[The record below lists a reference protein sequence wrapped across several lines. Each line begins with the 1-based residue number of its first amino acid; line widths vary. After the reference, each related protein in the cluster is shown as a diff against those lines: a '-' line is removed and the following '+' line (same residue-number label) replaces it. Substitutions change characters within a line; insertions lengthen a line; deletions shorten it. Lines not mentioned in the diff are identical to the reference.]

1 MTQTPHKPTKRK
13 PLKDAKASEAQIR
26 APKSREEQP
35 SKPKVARPSRTLRG
49 KHARVESVPVDKHAR
64 AESAPPKKPLV
75 GKSQAGAADEACT
88 AAEKMPRKGFS
99 RGKKIFLGIGIAVLA
114 IAIAVVIVMFNAHD
128 DTQDIQGQWQI
139 QGTEAIITI
148 TDKQIVLTDDVAYD
162 YHMDPW
168 TRTLDVGFFGA
179 SGSAQ
184 YAFNSDRTELVI
196 TESFVNDDGETVEN
210 ALTLVKPGAAQD
222 DANNAPNA

>member
-35 SKPKVARPSRTLRG
+35 SKPKVARTSQTLRG
-49 KHARVESVPVDKHAR
+49 KHARV
-64 AESAPPKKPLV
+64 ESAPPKKPLV
-75 GKSQAGAADEACT
+75 GKSQADVADEAST
-88 AAEKMPRKGFS
+88 AAKKMPRKGFS

-128 DTQDIQGQWQI
+128 DAQDIQGQWQI

-184 YAFNSDRTELVI
+184 YAFNPDRTELVI

-222 DANNAPNA
+222 DANNTPNA

>member
-35 SKPKVARPSRTLRG
+35 SKPKVARTSQTLRG
-49 KHARVESVPVDKHAR
+49 KHAWVESAQ
-64 AESAPPKKPLV
+64 PKKPLV
-75 GKSQAGAADEACT
+75 GKSQAGAADEAST
-88 AAEKMPRKGFS
+88 AAKKMSRKGFS
-99 RGKKIFLGIGIAVLA
+99 RGKKIFLGIAIAVLA
-114 IAIAVVIVMFNAHD
+114 IAIAVVIVVFNAHD
-128 DTQDIQGQWQI
+128 DAQDIQGQWQI

-168 TRTLDVGFFGA
+168 THTLDVGFFGA

-184 YAFNSDRTELVI
+184 YAFNPDRTELVI

-222 DANNAPNA
+222 DANNTPNA

>member
-35 SKPKVARPSRTLRG
+35 SKPKVARTSQTLRG
-49 KHARVESVPVDKHAR
+49 KHGRVESAQ
-64 AESAPPKKPLV
+64 PKKPLV
-75 GKSQAGAADEACT
+75 GKSQAGAADEAST
-88 AAEKMPRKGFS
+88 AAKKMPRKGFS
-99 RGKKIFLGIGIAVLA
+99 RGKKIFLGIAIAVLA
-114 IAIAVVIVMFNAHD
+114 IAIAVVIVVFNAHD
-128 DTQDIQGQWQI
+128 DAQDIQGQWQI

-168 TRTLDVGFFGA
+168 THTLDVGFFGA

-184 YAFNSDRTELVI
+184 YAFNPDRTELVI

-222 DANNAPNA
+222 DANNTPNA